1 MTWLNPLA
9 LVGLLALAVPIL
21 VHLFGR
27 RVARRQRFPS
37 LRLLQLASTTPTTRS
52 QPSDILLL
60 LLRCAVVAAA
70 VLALAQPRWT
80 TPGRSRQSLAPA
92 RAVVVDTSASTA
104 RLTSD
109 GRSALEHA
117 QGMARALLDSSRE
130 GMLVQTNRP
139 GANIA
144 GAASWLG
151 TRSGMREVV
160 VISDFQRG
168 AVSDGDLAAV
178 PLGVGIRLQK
188 VLATARLDPMGTGDS
203 AITVRIDPATDDVDV
218 TWQAPVS
225 DSAALPVTV
234 FSAPDDEG
242 AARASI
248 AVAGRLYP
256 RTASTHAIAFVFPGY
271 PGTAALASQLEPLR
285 QPWQGDFLLG
295 LNRHPLFRDNTDA
308 AEPRPC
314 SQNGALPLRNAQGVP
329 VATLG
334 SLKGGSAHG
343 LVVFSCVEAGSLA
356 GTALLAAVVGT
367 AAQVAPFPELEPT
380 TVPDETLR
388 QWERPATETEPR
400 GQDETSPD
408 GRWLWL
414 LALGLLVAEEWF
426 RRKRPSRTTA
436 VQIERQERVA

>member
-37 LRLLQLASTTPTTRS
+37 LRLLQLASATPTTSS

-60 LLRCAVVAAA
+60 MLRCTVVAAA
-70 VLALAQPRWT
+70 ALALAQPRWT
-80 TPGRSRQSLAPA
+80 TPGRSRQSLTPA
-92 RAVVVDTSASTA
+92 RVVVVDTSASTT

-109 GRSALEHA
+109 GRSVLQQA
-117 QGMARALLDSSRE
+117 QSMARALLDSSRE

-178 PLGVGIRLQK
+178 PLGVGIRLRK
-188 VLATARLDPMGTGDS
+188 VVTSARLDPMNTGDS

-225 DSAALPVTV
+225 DSVALPVTV
-234 FSAPDDEG
+234 FSAPDDEV

-248 AVAGRLYP
+248 AAATRLYP
-256 RTASTHAIAFVFPGY
+256 RTNSTHAIAFVFPGY
-271 PGTAALASQLEPLR
+271 PGTAALANQLEPLR
-285 QPWQGDFLLG
+285 QPWQGDFLLA
-295 LNRHPLFRDNTDA
+295 LNRHPLFRDNTSA
-308 AEPRPC
+308 AAPPPC
-314 SQNGALPLRNAQGVP
+314 TLNGALSLRNAQGLP

-334 SLKGGSAHG
+334 SLKSGSAHE

-356 GTALLAAVVGT
+356 GTALLAAVAG
-367 AAQVAPFPELEPT
+367 AAGQASPLPELDPT

-388 QWERPATETEPR
+388 QWERPATDMAPR

-426 RRKRPSRTTA
+426 RRKRPSRAAA
-436 VQIERQERVA
+436 VRIERQERVA

>member
-37 LRLLQLASTTPTTRS
+37 LRLLQLASATPTTKS

-60 LLRCAVVAAA
+60 VLRCAVVAAA
-70 VLALAQPRWT
+70 ALALAQPRWT
-80 TPGRSRQSLAPA
+80 TPGRSRQSLTPA
-92 RAVVVDTSASTA
+92 RVVVVDTSASTT

-109 GRSALEHA
+109 GRSALEQA
-117 QGMARALLDSSRE
+117 QAMAQALLDSSRE

-168 AVSDGDLAAV
+168 AVNDGDLANV
-178 PLGVGIRLQK
+178 PLGVGIRLRK
-188 VLATARLDPMGTGDS
+188 VVTTPLVDPMTTGDS
-203 AITVRIDPATDDVDV
+203 AVIVRFDPATDDVDV
-218 TWQAPVS
+218 TWQSPLS
-225 DSAALPVTV
+225 DSAALPLTV
-234 FSAPDDEG
+234 LNASGDEA

-248 AVAGRLYP
+248 AAAARLYP
-256 RTASTHAIAFVFPGY
+256 RTASTHAIAFVFPDY

-285 QPWQGDFLLG
+285 QPWQGDFLLA
-295 LNRHPLFRDNTDA
+295 LNRHRLLRDKTNVT
-308 AEPRPC
+308 EPRPC
-314 SQNGALPLRNAQGVP
+314 TQNGALSLRNAQGVS

-334 SLKGGSAHG
+334 SLKSGSAHE

-356 GTALLAAVVGT
+356 GTALLAAVVG
-367 AAQVAPFPELEPT
+367 AAGQVPRFPELEPT

-388 QWERPATETEPR
+388 QWERPATAIEPR

-426 RRKRPSRTTA
+426 RRKRPSRAAA
-436 VQIERQERVA
+436 VRIERQERVA

>member
-27 RVARRQRFPS
+27 RVARRLRFPS

-60 LLRCAVVAAA
+60 VLRCAVVAAA
-70 VLALAQPRWT
+70 ALALAQPRWT
-80 TPGRSRQSLAPA
+80 TPGRSRQSLTPA
-92 RAVVVDTSASTA
+92 RVVVVDTSASTT

-109 GRSALEHA
+109 GRSALEQA
-117 QGMARALLDSSRE
+117 QALLDSSRE

-178 PLGVGIRLQK
+178 PVGVGIRLQK
-188 VLATARLDPMGTGDS
+188 VLTTARLDPMNAGDS
-203 AITVRIDPATDDVDV
+203 AITVRFDPATDDVDV
-218 TWQAPVS
+218 TWQTLVS
-225 DSAALPVTV
+225 DSTALPFTV
-234 FSAPDDEG
+234 FSAPDDEV

-248 AVAGRLYP
+248 AAAARLYP

-271 PGTAALASQLEPLR
+271 PGTAALASHLEPLR
-285 QPWQGDFLLG
+285 QPWQGDFLLA
-295 LNRHPLFRDNTDA
+295 LNRHPLFRDNTSA

-314 SQNGALPLRNAQGVP
+314 TQNGALALRNAQGVP
-329 VATLG
+329 AAALG
-334 SLKGGSAHG
+334 SLKSGSSHE

-356 GTALLAAVVGT
+356 GTALLAAVVG
-367 AAQVAPFPELEPT
+367 AAGQVAPFPELEPT

-400 GQDETSPD
+400 GKDETSPD

-426 RRKRPSRTTA
+426 RRKRPSRPA
-436 VQIERQERVA
+436 AGRIEKQERVA